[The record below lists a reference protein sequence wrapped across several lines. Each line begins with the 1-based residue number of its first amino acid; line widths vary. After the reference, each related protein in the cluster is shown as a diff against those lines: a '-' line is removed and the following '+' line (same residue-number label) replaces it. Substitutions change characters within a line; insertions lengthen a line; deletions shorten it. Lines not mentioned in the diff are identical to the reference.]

1 MRVAGVTRS
10 SVPHVG
16 AAYDTGTVLAAGSS
30 RVAGISRAAAG
41 RSRAAGRGVRAVTRW
56 LRSRTRADGAG
67 SSGLA
72 QLLELQ
78 AVQSAGDALVAVSLA
93 GTLFFGVPVGEA
105 RGKVALYLL
114 LTMAPFAVLAPVI
127 GPALDR
133 VRRGRRVAMA
143 ATLLGR
149 ALLAWAMARALVT
162 ANPFTLYPAAFGVLV
177 LSKAYAVSRGAVIPR
192 VLPPSIG
199 LVRANA
205 RLTLA
210 GLLVA
215 TVAAGLGAGVSALF
229 GPAWTLRLAAAVF
242 LGASF
247 LAFLLPA
254 HVDAVEE
261 PGVGSPPPGP
271 VTAARLVARL
281 RSGVGP
287 VVATAMGSAAATRA
301 LGGFLTLFLAFLV
314 RTHPLGGLPGGPALG
329 LIIVAA
335 AAGGLVGTGL
345 GARLPNRRP
354 EGLVLV
360 AAGAAMLACAAG
372 ALLFGLVAVTVVAM
386 VAGLAQS
393 LSKLALDALIQRE
406 VPEAVRSSVFARSE
420 TTLQLAWVLG
430 GAVGIVL
437 PLNGRLGLGLAAL
450 ALAAAFVGALRGVR
464 RQPRVSRATAT

>member
-1 MRVAGVTRS
+1 
-10 SVPHVG
+10 VPS
-16 AAYDTGTVLAAGSS
+16 AGSS

-41 RSRAAGRGVRAVTRW
+41 GSRAVAGRVGAGARW
-56 LRSRTRADGAG
+56 LRRRTRAHGAG
-67 SSGLA
+67 ESGLA
-72 QLLELQ
+72 HLLELQ

-114 LTMAPFAVLAPVI
+114 LTMAPFALLAPVI

-133 VRRGRRVAMA
+133 LRRGRRVAMA

-162 ANPFTLYPAAFGVLV
+162 ANPLALYPAAFGVLV
-177 LSKAYAVSRGAVIPR
+177 LSKAYAVARGAVIPR

-215 TVAAGLGAGVSALF
+215 AVAAGLGGGVSALF
-229 GPAWTLRLAAAVF
+229 GPAWSLRLAAAVF

-247 LAFLLPA
+247 LALALPA
-254 HVDAVEE
+254 RVDDVEGQD
-261 PGVGSPPPGP
+261 PRGP
-271 VTAARLVARL
+271 DAPARVTAAGPMARL
-281 RSGVGP
+281 GADAGP
-287 VVATAMGSAAATRA
+287 VVGTALGAAAASRA
-301 LGGFLTLFLAFLV
+301 LSGFLTLFLAFLV
-314 RTHPLGGLPGGPALG
+314 RTHPLGGLRGGPALG
-329 LIIVAA
+329 LIIAAA
-335 AAGGLVGTGL
+335 AAGGLLGTGL
-345 GARLPNRRP
+345 GARLPSRRP
-354 EGLVLV
+354 EALVRL
-360 AAGAAMLACAAG
+360 AAGGATLACAAG
-372 ALLFGLVAVTVVAM
+372 AVLFGLIAVAVVAM

-420 TTLQLAWVLG
+420 TTLQLSWVLG
-430 GAVGIVL
+430 GAIGIVL

-450 ALAAAFVGALRGVR
+450 ALAAAFVGTLHGVR
-464 RQPRVSRATAT
+464 RRPRVIRAS